1 MSTVNEAR
9 QKKIKHT
16 KPKDVLSFRKLN
28 MQRSALAEGNY
39 KWADVQRTGGNVI

>member
-9 QKKIKHT
+9 QKKHT

-28 MQRSALAEGNY
+28 MQHQPLPKAITNGLMFKEQEGM
-39 KWADVQRTGGNVI
+39 